1 MAWPHS
7 GTDWSYMLDE
17 VEKCYHDIIAA
28 VTRWRTVILVS
39 PDFSRAEEWLKDIPR
54 DRLVTVTIPTNDT
67 WTRDYGPICVETPE
81 GIEALDYKFN
91 GWGLKF
97 AACLDNLVTM
107 GLGNKGLLGCQRI
120 NRLSFALEGGS
131 IDCDGEGTLLTTS
144 ECLLSPNRNGSTSK
158 EEIEAT
164 LKNDLGVERIVW
176 LNHGSLA
183 GDDTDSH
190 IDTLARFAPDALVY
204 AGCTDSSDANYL
216 PLLKM
221 KEEITDLSKRG
232 LLPAT
237 LYELPSPP
245 PIIDPDDGIQ
255 LPATYANFLAMPEAV
270 IMPSYGCDT
279 DSEAAEILRKA
290 FRREVVAVNCRA
302 LIRQHGS
309 LHCATMQLPEGA
321 AKLPY

>member
-1 MAWPHS
+1 MAWPHAA
-7 GTDWSYMLDE
+7 TDWSYMLEE

-28 VTRWRTVILVS
+28 ITKWRTVILVA
-39 PDFSRAEEWLKDIPR
+39 PDFSRAAEVLSDIPR
-54 DRLVTVTIPTNDT
+54 DRLITVTLPTNDT

-81 GIEALDYKFN
+81 GIAALDYKFN

-97 AACLDNLVTM
+97 AACLDNLVTS
-107 GLGNKGLLGCQRI
+107 GLFDKGTLGCRRI

-131 IDCDGEGTLLTTS
+131 IDCDGNGTLLTTS

-164 LKNDLGVERIVW
+164 LKEDLGVERIVW
-176 LNHGSLA
+176 LNHGSLS

-190 IDTLARFAPDALVY
+190 IDTLARFAPGALVY
-204 AGCTDSSDANYL
+204 AGCTDPADVNFT
-216 PLLKM
+216 PLAKM
-221 KEEITDLSKRG
+221 KDEIIDLSQRG
-232 LLPAT
+232 LLPTT

-245 PIIDPDDGIQ
+245 PIFDPDEEIQ
-255 LPATYANFLAMPEAV
+255 LPATYANFLAIPEAV

-279 DSEAAEILRKA
+279 DIEAAETLRKA
-290 FRREVVAVNCRA
+290 FGREVVTVNCRA

-309 LHCATMQLPEGA
+309 LHCATMQLPDGA
-321 AKLPY
+321 ANLL

>member
-1 MAWPHS
+1 MAWPHAD
-7 GTDWSYMLDE
+7 TDWSYMLPE
-17 VEKCYHDIIAA
+17 VEQCYHDIIAA
-28 VTRWRTVILVS
+28 ITRWRPVILVA
-39 PDFSRAEEWLKDIPR
+39 PDFTKADEVLADIPAE
-54 DRLVTVTIPTNDT
+54 RLVKVILPTNDT

-81 GIEALDYKFN
+81 GIAALDYKFN

-107 GLGNKGLLGCQRI
+107 GLFERGALGCRRV

-164 LKNDLGVERIVW
+164 LKEDLGVERVVW
-176 LNHGSLA
+176 IDHGSLS

-190 IDTLARFAPDALVY
+190 IDTLARFAPGALVY
-204 AGCTDSSDANYL
+204 AGCMDPADVNFI
-216 PLLKM
+216 PLVKM
-221 KEEITDLSKRG
+221 KEQIHDLSRLG
-232 LLPAT
+232 LLPAK

-245 PIIDPDDGIQ
+245 PIFDPEEGIQ

-279 DSEAAEILRKA
+279 DEEAAAILREA
-290 FRREVVAVNCRA
+290 FGREVVTVNCRA

-309 LHCATMQLPEGA
+309 LHCATMQLPDGA
-321 AKLPY
+321 ANLPQ